1 MGHNVEIGENC
12 FLIAQVGIAGSTKCG
27 NNVIFAGQTG
37 CTGHITIG
45 DNAKFA
51 GKTGITGNVPADA
64 VMAGYP
70 MRPHKEWLKLSA
82 YEHRLPEMVKTVK
95 QLQKEID
102 ALKAQLKES

>member
-1 MGHNVEIGENC
+1 MLKLVKNC

-51 GKTGITGNVPADA
+51 GKLVLL
-64 VMAGYP
+64 VMYQQ
-70 MRPHKEWLKLSA
+70 MLLWLVTQCVLI
-82 YEHRLPEMVKTVK
+82 RNG
-95 QLQKEID
+95 
-102 ALKAQLKES
+102 